1 MRLLLQALVPDDP
14 APQFLQLVLQQ
25 DLFGGWELLRESGRI
40 GGRTSLRRE
49 RFASREEAIAALERL
64 RDQHLRRGWRLTFS
78 QGDAPP
84 SGFSR

>member
-1 MRLLLQALVPDDP
+1 MRLLLQALAPDDP

-40 GGRTSLRRE
+40 GGRSLLRRE
-49 RFASREEAIAALERL
+49 RFASREEAVAALERL

-78 QGDAPP
+78 QGEAPP
-84 SGFSR
+84 AGYGG